1 MYLQRNYDF
10 TVTFDQLNVS
20 LQIKMINLLNINSYK
35 SFWES
40 LGHIII

>member
-10 TVTFDQLNVS
+10 TVTFDQFNVS

-40 LGHIII
+40 